1 MTLSYSQDVNNLTS
15 TDLLESFANFLRVD
29 VASGAASADTIKTY
43 ACQTKKYFQWCA
55 EQNILPLHAKREDIK
70 EYRRHLVEEKK
81 YKSATVAFKLI
92 VVKRLYS
99 AAVENG
105 LLAINPAV
113 GISPPRESI
122 DPAERITYLE
132 QPEIPTLLSVIPNDS
147 SVASLRDRTLIA
159 IMLLEGTRTVEMH
172 RTNINDIIR
181 RGMNLGLQVSGKRSR
196 RVVPLTPD
204 LALLLQNYL
213 NSRLN
218 DGEILKPERPLFI
231 SLARSSMGDRLSRR
245 SIQRIVNKYLE
256 IAGLKHT
263 EGRTLTTH
271 SLRHTAGTT
280 ALRTGA
286 DLRQVQDLLGH
297 ADPRTTAIYA
307 HVADRWANN
316 PALNFGVKLF

>member
-1 MTLSYSQDVNNLTS
+1 MTLSYTQDDYYLS
-15 TDLLESFANFLRVD
+15 EADLLSCFANFLRVD

-55 EQNILPLHAKREDIK
+55 EQKISPLHATREDLK
-70 EYRRHLVEEKK
+70 EYRRYLIEIKK

-92 VVKRLYS
+92 VVRRLYT

-105 LLAINPAV
+105 LLTTNPAV
-113 GISPPRESI
+113 GISPPVESI

-132 QPEIPTLLSVIPNDS
+132 QTEIPTLLSAIPNDS
-147 SVASLRDRTLIA
+147 SVASLRDRTLVA

-172 RTNINDIIR
+172 RSDISNIVR
-181 RGMNLGLQVSGKRSR
+181 RGINLGLQVKSKRSR

-204 LALLLQNYL
+204 LALLLQHYL
-213 NSRLN
+213 QARSLE
-218 DGEILKPERPLFI
+218 GEILSPECPLFV
-231 SLARSSMGDRLSRR
+231 SLARSAYKQRLSRR

-256 IAGLKHT
+256 SSQLKHT

>member
-1 MTLSYSQDVNNLTS
+1 MTLSYFQDAKELS
-15 TDLLESFANFLRVD
+15 TADLLSSFANFLRVD

-55 EQNILPLHAKREDIK
+55 EQSISPLHANREDIK
-70 EYRRHLVEEKK
+70 EYRRHLVEEKE

-92 VVKRLYS
+92 VVKRLYA

-105 LLAINPAV
+105 LLATNPAM

-132 QPEIPTLLSVIPNDS
+132 QTEIPALLSAIPNDN
-147 SVASLRDRTLIA
+147 SVASLRDRTLVA

-172 RTNINDIIR
+172 RTNIDDIIR
-181 RGMNLGLQVSGKRSR
+181 RGINLGLQVSGKRSR

-218 DGEILKPERPLFI
+218 DGEILKGDRPLFI
-231 SLARSSMGDRLSRR
+231 SLARGSFGNRLSRR
-245 SIQRIVNKYLE
+245 SVQRIVNKYLE
-256 IAGLKHT
+256 IAGLKYT

-307 HVADRWANN
+307 HVADRWVNN
-316 PALNFGVKLF
+316 PALNFGIKLF